1 MTKVDPMLDTTTARP
16 APVPTAAPPPRR
28 SLIIAAP
35 WPYHPGCGIGG
46 GVLCF
51 QLLERLAARYAI
63 HFIAFDQVPHDA
75 EGGRRAL
82 SRLCASVTLLPVPAA
97 SGGLADKGGQF
108 TQVLLRQPREVRGM
122 ASPAMARAIAERAA
136 TTDADA
142 VLLQFPQMA
151 QYAGDCGD
159 LPVVIDTQ
167 DVALVS
173 RFREW
178 RCATGRGRRLAR
190 LVAWLAWLRYELHWY
205 ARADGL
211 LALSDNDQGVL
222 RSFFPDTPCL
232 LSPVAAEIRPRAP
245 GRGRDGYAAFIGN
258 FDHAPNRDALEW
270 LLAAIWPAV
279 RRELP
284 EMELHIAGPGIP
296 AFAAEHVAAGVVVR
310 GFVESLDDFYGDA
323 RVALVPYRFGGGTKI
338 KALDAMARFCPVVA
352 TPIGAEGLGV
362 TPGVEM
368 EVAID
373 AASFAASVVR
383 VSGSDA
389 LATRL
394 AEAAQQHLARH
405 FSWDSKVR
413 RLSAMLEEIGAARR
427 ARSGRVVR
435 EGVGG

>member
-1 MTKVDPMLDTTTARP
+1 MTKVDPMLDTITARP
-16 APVPTAAPPPRR
+16 APVPTAAPRR
-28 SLIIAAP
+28 PSLIIAAP
-35 WPYHPGCGIGG
+35 WPYHPTCGIGG

-63 HFIAFDQVPHDA
+63 HFVAFDQVPHDA

-82 SRLCASVTLLPVPAA
+82 ERLCASVTLVPMPAA
-97 SGGLADKGGQF
+97 SGGLSDKWGQLS
-108 TQVLLRQPREVRGM
+108 QVVLRQPREVRGM
-122 ASPAMARAIAERAA
+122 ASPAMARAIAHLAA
-136 TTDADA
+136 TTDAEA
-142 VLLQFPQMA
+142 ALLQFPQMA

-159 LPVVIDTQ
+159 VPVVVDTQ
-167 DVALVS
+167 DVAIVS

-178 RCATGRGRRLAR
+178 RSARGGAKRLAR

-205 ARADGL
+205 AQADGL
-211 LALSDNDQGVL
+211 VALSDNDQGVL

-245 GRGRDGYAAFIGN
+245 GRGRGRYAAFIGN

-296 AFAAEHVAAGVVVR
+296 AFAADHAAEGVVVR

-323 RVALVPYRFGGGTKI
+323 RLALVPYRFGGGTKI
-338 KALDAMARFCPVVA
+338 KALDAMARGCPVVA

-373 AASFAASVVR
+373 AAGFAAAVVR
-383 VSGSDA
+383 VGGSDT
-389 LATRL
+389 LADRL
-394 AEAAQQHLARH
+394 ADAAQHHLARH
-405 FSWDSKVR
+405 FSWDGKVR
-413 RLSAMLEEIGAARR
+413 MLAAMLEELGTARR
-427 ARSGRVVR
+427 ARSGRAVR
-435 EGVGG
+435 ETVGG